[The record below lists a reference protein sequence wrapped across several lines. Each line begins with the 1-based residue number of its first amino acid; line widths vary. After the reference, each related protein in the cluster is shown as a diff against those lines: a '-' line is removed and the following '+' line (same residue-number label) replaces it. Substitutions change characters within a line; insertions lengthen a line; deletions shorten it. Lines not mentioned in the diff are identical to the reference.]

1 MVGPEVEVSSRPG
14 NIKEDKTE
22 PFFVYVGVLLPRTS
36 LAGLS
41 EAPGSL
47 GYWLPPFSAARRL
60 GRKPNSQPTVIA
72 NRDTREE

>member
-1 MVGPEVEVSSRPG
+1 MVGPEVEVSFRPG

-41 EAPGSL
+41 EAPG
-47 GYWLPPFSAARRL
+47 FSGLRAAPL
-60 GRKPNSQPTVIA
+60 FSC
-72 NRDTREE
+72 